1 MRDGVVRVW
10 WAEVR
15 DLGAADHD
23 LLDATERA
31 RLVRLKREEDRDRFV
46 LGAALVRRLVADMEG
61 VEAASVALDRACPRC
76 GAQHGPVSVPGRRWR
91 CSVAHAGSLAVAAV
105 ALTPVGVDLEVSCPP
120 DWRSLVKEVVA
131 PGEPEPVDQAG
142 FLSTWVRKEAVVKA
156 TREGLLRSLTTVDLS
171 APPPACGCWT
181 STCRA
186 PPLPWPAPA
195 VTGRRPQVDVRRWPP
210 AGAD

>member
-76 GAQHGPVSVPGRRWR
+76 GAQHGPVSAPGRRWR

-142 FLSTWVRKEAVVKA
+142 FPEHLGAQGGC
-156 TREGLLRSLTTVDLS
+156 REGHPRG
-171 APPPACGCWT
+171 APALAHHRGPLGPPAGLRVLDLDVPGATAALARTRRHRETAAGRRT
-181 STCRA
+181 SVA
-186 PPLPWPAPA
+186 
-195 VTGRRPQVDVRRWPP
+195 TGRR
-210 AGAD
+210 